1 MLNKINS
8 HYFVTGTDTEIG
20 KTLVAGALILL
31 LREHFERVAG
41 FKPVAAGM
49 YRNTNDQLVNEDIE
63 TLMLASGLSIPASEL
78 CAYQLQ
84 QAIAP
89 HLAAAQMGIELK
101 CDVMLT
107 AYQRLSQQV
116 NAVIVEGAGGFLVP
130 LNTAMNLADLVELL
144 DIPLI
149 LVVGMRLGCLNHA
162 LLTVAAIEQRG
173 LKLAGWVANSLQPQ
187 MPLLTENIQSLEE
200 RIAAPL
206 LGVIDCLPPEL
217 QKYGNTPY
225 SLSTLEFAKKS
236 LKLP

>member
-20 KTLVAGALILL
+20 KTLVAGAMILL

-84 QAIAP
+84 QAVAP

-101 CDVMLT
+101 CNVMLT

-130 LNTAMNLADLVELL
+130 LNTTMNLADLVELL

-162 LLTVAAIEQRG
+162 LLTITAIEQRG
-173 LKLAGWVANSLQPQ
+173 LKLAGWVANCLNPQ
-187 MPLLTENIQSLEE
+187 MPLLAENIHSLQE
-200 RIAAPL
+200 RITAPL
-206 LGVIDCLPPEL
+206 LGVIDGLPPEL
-217 QKYGNTPY
+217 QKYGNNPY
-225 SLSTLEFAKKS
+225 SLSALEFAKKS